1 MVWYV
6 NSNQTNKHA
15 SKPFAIGTSSILPG
29 CKSDTAAIQTIRI
42 YNITSQ
48 LITHHHMQIEE
59 HSNSTV
65 TPFENKNISASKW
78 MQITATTIV
87 GF

>member
-1 MVWYV
+1 M
-6 NSNQTNKHA
+6 
-15 SKPFAIGTSSILPG
+15 
-29 CKSDTAAIQTIRI
+29 
-42 YNITSQ
+42 TSQ